1 MRPPLPTRLLLL
13 GALTLLS
20 SCAWTR
26 RENRPVWNA
35 FEANLV
41 PDATVPFVA
50 ALPLTLPL
58 GLGAIL
64 VDTFV
69 AHPLQVVDD
78 AADDAVDLWR
88 GLDFEHHYYTQSGLA
103 PLRAVATPVWF
114 LLSFAGRSCFDIRS
128 NADREQDRLA
138 RAAQERERLQ
148 RWLLALAA
156 GRDEAWSGAALPPF
170 DAELRAL
177 VGDAVARATAMGRLQ
192 LFEQA
197 SRHRA
202 LGDCIDWLAA
212 LQDRSAVVRFAVL
225 QVLPK
230 TVLVPDELLAQ
241 LRQDGDEA
249 VRAYASRARERW

>member
-1 MRPPLPTRLLLL
+1 MNAPRRWWLLVL
-13 GALTLLS
+13 ALLS

-26 RENRPVWNA
+26 RENRPVWNS
-35 FEANLV
+35 FESHLV
-41 PDATVPFVA
+41 PESQAGFVA
-50 ALPLTLPL
+50 ALPLTVPL

-78 AADDAVDLWR
+78 AADDTADLWR

-114 LLSFAGRSCFDIRS
+114 LVSFLGRSCFDIRS
-128 NADREQDRLA
+128 GADRDQDRLA
-138 RAAQERERLQ
+138 GEAQERERLQ

-156 GRDEAWSGAALPPF
+156 GGDEAHYGEASGPL
-170 DAELRAL
+170 DAELRGMVAE
-177 VGDAVARATAMGRLQ
+177 AVARATPMGRLQ

-197 SRHRA
+197 AHDRA

-212 LQDRSAVVRFAVL
+212 LEDPSAVVRFRVL

-230 TVLVPDELLAQ
+230 NVMVPQDLLAR
-241 LRQDGDEA
+241 LRNDPDEA
-249 VRAYASRARERW
+249 VRAYMSPARKR